1 MTTTDLI
8 DIFRPRLTNEEQDIV
23 YELKA
28 QAMRNTLVQNA
39 KLKNELD
46 MVDKVVDLR
55 QAYIRKQRDNSSLS
69 RVNLVKLMRKY
80 EKENVEGEL
89 AS

>member
-1 MTTTDLI
+1 
-8 DIFRPRLTNEEQDIV
+8 
-23 YELKA
+23 
-28 QAMRNTLVQNA
+28 MRNTLVQNA